1 MQVTATPDS
10 SEEISSR
17 IIEAL
22 AAVTHKDPL
31 SMTPTLYEVIDPD
44 ALDRLLDTD
53 QPVEV
58 QFDYDGHAVVAES
71 DGTVSVDGVVF
82 NVGEEISSAEQY

>member
-1 MQVTATPDS
+1 MQVAKPSTS
-10 SEEISSR
+10 SEVMSHR

-22 AAVTHKDPL
+22 ATAVDSDPL

-44 ALDRLLDTD
+44 ALVRLLDTD
-53 QPVEV
+53 QPVEAR
-58 QFDYDGHAVVAES
+58 FEYDGHTVVADS

-82 NVGEEISSAEQY
+82 TPGDDVPADQY